1 MLERVK
7 KVALA
12 LVLSAAL
19 GFGAGTM
26 FAPAP
31 LAAGDCMPNQ
41 KCKVNPEGDECVS
54 GGTGCRMGIEI
65 CRGCDPTQQ

>member
-26 FAPAP
+26 LAPAP
-31 LAAGDCMPNQ
+31 LAAGECMADH
-41 KCKVNPEGDECVS
+41 K
-54 GGTGCRMGIEI
+54 
-65 CRGCDPTQQ
+65 